1 MKLLNWCS
9 AKQLDLLVVAC
20 GSFLE
25 VERLQHTQLTK
36 NELRTIKHYHKFF
49 LYDKNESWKK
59 KNTDSCFEL
68 FVKIIVN
75 CEITAKFFQCC
86 FISETHI
93 LIEVFDI
100 LNLARGFIFQ
110 WRGGGRHF
118 SMGRPSSLAMFWMIH
133 VSGITAKFLQCCFIS
148 ETNKT

>member
-1 MKLLNWCS
+1 MFCK
-9 AKQLDLLVVAC
+9 KLDLLVVAC

-25 VERLQHTQLTK
+25 AERLQHTQLTK

-68 FVKIIVN
+68 FVKIIVV

-86 FISETHI
+86 FISETYINWSFRYFKFGKGFHFPM
-93 LIEVFDI
+93 EGGRSSFF
-100 LNLARGFIFQ
+100 NGETFIFSNVLNDSCFWNNCQ
-110 WRGGGRHF
+110 IF
-118 SMGRPSSLAMFWMIH
+118 AMLFY
-133 VSGITAKFLQCCFIS
+133 
-148 ETNKT
+148 